1 MEEPPPDQQLLTKN
15 WARELAN
22 KRLSAQLR
30 KFVNEIIESGDLH
43 EIAKCQF
50 LPLQTNKDGKP
61 YQVAMALV
69 KSKGK
74 CGLGPIISTNPTIG
88 MVNFLWD
95 IVNKNHLVEFELWE
109 NDRKRSRIQSN

>member
-1 MEEPPPDQQLLTKN
+1 MEQDENPPQEQQLLQIN
-15 WARELAN
+15 WTRELAN

-30 KFVNEIIESGDLH
+30 KFVKEIIESGDLH

-50 LPLQTNKDGKP
+50 LPLQTNDEGKP

-109 NDRKRSRIQSN
+109 NERKVTK